1 MSLLL
6 CGAQFVGDFLQEL
19 GGFLEAGDGA
29 LGALDGVGQVFV
41 IDDGVV
47 FDEAEVEAVALGG
60 DLFARVRVP
69 ALVLDTV
76 TVGGLIGLDEAREVL
91 ALERV
96 RLAEGRHV
104 RAQVVEPD
112 FVRVPLVGRAAR
124 KEEHVR
130 LNALRVED
138 ARRQT
143 QDGVQVALLHE
154 VAADGLTVAVGE
166 QDVVGQDNGGTRFA
180 VCLKAAVDVLEEVEL
195 LVARRVGKVVARRA
209 LAALLRAERR
219 IRQHDVVILE
229 ALAEVRERV
238 AKVNRAV
245 DAVQHGV
252 HEREPMRVV
261 DELAAGEGFL
271 DFEVGQLLGEVGVV
285 VRHVP
290 DVLRGGNHEA
300 ERAAGRIGC
309 LTTFDTITR
318 LFP

>member
-1 MSLLL
+1 M
-6 CGAQFVGDFLQEL
+6 
-19 GGFLEAGDGA
+19 EAGDGA

-47 FDEAEVEAVALGG
+47 FDEAEVEAVVFGG

-69 ALVLDTV
+69 ALVLDAV
-76 TVGGLIGLDEAREVL
+76 AVGGLIGLDEAREVL

-112 FVRVPLVGRAAR
+112 FFGIALVGRAAR
-124 KEEHVR
+124 EEEHVR
-130 LNALRVED
+130 LDALRIED
-138 ARRQT
+138 ARRQA

-166 QDVVGQDNGGTRFA
+166 QDVVGQDDGGARFA
-180 VCLKAAVDVLEEVEL
+180 VCLKAAVDVLKEVEL
-195 LVARRVGKVVARRA
+195 LVARRVGEVVARRT

-238 AKVNRAV
+238 TKVNRAV
-245 DAVQHGV
+245 DAMQHGV
-252 HEREPMRVV
+252 HEREPVRVV
-261 DELAAGEGFL
+261 DELAAGEGLLILEVCQFL
-271 DFEVGQLLGEVGVV
+271 SEVGVV

-290 DVLRGGNHEA
+290 DVLRGGDHEA
-300 ERAAGRIGC
+300 ERAAGRVSKVSV
-309 LTTFDTITR
+309 FDTIER
-318 LFP
+318 